1 MNVIASVQVAL
12 RSLIANKLRSGLT
25 MLGIV
30 IGVGAVIALVA
41 AGAGAQAEVAERF
54 ESLGANMLTISP
66 GAMFFRG
73 ISFGSAS
80 AASLTFGSASAASL
94 TNDDVEAI
102 ASLATSISAIAPE
115 YSARG
120 QQVAYSGENYQT
132 TVLGVTSEYL
142 TVANWQID
150 RGRFIESLDLTNRAK
165 VVVLGAT
172 VVEELFGDLV
182 DPLGKMVKINRQNY
196 QIVGLM
202 AAKGVGGFQNLDDQV
217 FIPLSTAQLKFGGA
231 GNTSL
236 ENINVQVASADK
248 MERAQAELAAILR
261 ASHGLASGQDDDF
274 TIQNQTQ
281 MVETVQETT
290 ETFTVLLGSIAAIS
304 LLVGGIGVM
313 NIMLVSVT
321 ERTREIG
328 IRKAVGAKR
337 RDIMAQFL
345 VEAMALSF
353 LGGLIG
359 VLAGYG
365 GAQLVTPLMGG
376 TRAVVTPDSVVM
388 ALGVSI
394 AVGLFFGLYPASR
407 AAALNPIDALRFE

>member
-1 MNVIASVQVAL
+1 MNVIASMQVAL

-25 MLGIV
+25 MLGII

-41 AGAGAQAEVAERF
+41 VGAGAQAQVAERF

-73 ISFGSAS
+73 RSFG
-80 AASLTFGSASAASL
+80 GASAASL

-102 ASLATSISAIAPE
+102 ASLASSISAIAPE

-132 TVLGVTSEYL
+132 TVLGVTPAYL
-142 TVANWQID
+142 TVANWQIE

-165 VVVLGAT
+165 VVVLGPT
-172 VVEELFGDLV
+172 VVEEVFGDLV
-182 DPLGKMVKINRQNY
+182 DPLGKTVKINRQNY
-196 QIVGLM
+196 QVVGIM
-202 AAKGVGGFQNLDDQV
+202 AAKGSTGFQSADDQV
-217 FIPLSTAQLKFGGA
+217 FMPLSTAQLKFGGA

-236 ENINVQVASADK
+236 ESINVQVVSADK
-248 MERAQAELAAILR
+248 MERAEAELAAILR
-261 ASHGLASGQDDDF
+261 ASHGLTSSQNDDF
-274 TIQNQTQ
+274 MIQNQTQ
-281 MVETVQETT
+281 MVETVQETMG
-290 ETFTVLLGSIAAIS
+290 TFTVLLGSIAAIS
-304 LLVGGIGVM
+304 LVVGGIGVM

-337 RDIMAQFL
+337 RDIMTQFL
-345 VEAMALSF
+345 VEAIVLTL
-353 LGGLIG
+353 LGGLVG

-365 GAQLVTPLMGG
+365 SAQVVAPLMGS
-376 TRAVVTPDSVVM
+376 TRAVVTPDSVIM
-388 ALGVSI
+388 ALSVSI
-394 AVGLFFGLYPASR
+394 AVGIFFGLYPASR
-407 AAALNPIDALRFE
+407 AAALHPIDALRYE

>member
-1 MNVIASVQVAL
+1 MNIIASMRVAL
-12 RSLIANKLRSGLT
+12 QALIANKLRSGLT
-25 MLGIV
+25 MLGII

-41 AGAGAQAEVAERF
+41 VGAGAQAQVAERF

-66 GAMFFRG
+66 GVMSFRG
-73 ISFGSAS
+73 VSFG
-80 AASLTFGSASAASL
+80 GASAASL

-102 ASLATSISAIAPE
+102 ASLASSISAIAPE
-115 YSARG
+115 YSSRG

-132 TVLGVTSEYL
+132 TVLGVTPAYL
-142 TVANWQID
+142 TVANWQIE

-165 VVVLGAT
+165 VVVLGST
-172 VVEELFGDLV
+172 VVEEIFGDLV
-182 DPLGKMVKINRQNY
+182 DPLGKTVKINRQNY
-196 QIVGLM
+196 QVVGIM
-202 AAKGVGGFQNLDDQV
+202 AAKGSTGFQSADDQV
-217 FIPLSTAQLKFGGA
+217 FMPLSTAQLKFGGA

-236 ENINVQVASADK
+236 DSISVQVVSADQLD
-248 MERAQAELAAILR
+248 RAEAELAAILR
-261 ASHGLASGQDDDF
+261 ASHGLTSGQNDDF
-274 TIQNQTQ
+274 MIQNQTQ

-304 LLVGGIGVM
+304 LVVGGIGVM

-337 RDIMAQFL
+337 RDIMTQFL
-345 VEAMALSF
+345 VEAIVLTFS
-353 LGGLIG
+353 GGLIG

-365 GAQLVTPLMGG
+365 GAQVVAPLMGSS
-376 TRAVVTPDSVVM
+376 RAVVTPDSVIM
-388 ALGVSI
+388 ALSVSI

-407 AAALNPIDALRFE
+407 AAALHPIDALRYE

>member
-1 MNVIASVQVAL
+1 
-12 RSLIANKLRSGLT
+12 
-25 MLGIV
+25 MLGII
-30 IGVGAVIALVA
+30 IGVAAVIALVA
-41 AGAGAQAEVAERF
+41 VGAGAQAQVTERF
-54 ESLGANMLTISP
+54 ESLGSNMLVISP
-66 GAMFFRG
+66 GTMSFRG
-73 ISFGSAS
+73 ISQGSAS
-80 AASLTFGSASAASL
+80 AQTL

-102 ASLATSISAIAPE
+102 AHLASAVSAIAPE
-115 YSARG
+115 YSNWG
-120 QQVAYSGENYQT
+120 QQVVYGNKNTQT
-132 TVLGVTSEYL
+132 TVLGVTPEYL
-142 TVANWQID
+142 VVRNWQVD
-150 RGRFIESLDLTNRAK
+150 QGRFIESLDLTNQAK
-165 VVVLGAT
+165 VAVLGAT
-172 VVEELFGDLV
+172 VAEELFRQTLV
-182 DPLGKMVKINRQNY
+182 DPLGKTVKIKRQNY
-196 QIVGLM
+196 QIVGLL

-236 ENINVQVASADK
+236 GAINVQVVSAEK
-248 MERAQAELAAILR
+248 MGWAQAELAAILR
-261 ASHGLASGQDDDF
+261 ARHGLAQGQSDDF
-274 TIQNQTQ
+274 TVQNQTQ
-281 MVETVQETT
+281 IVETMQEIMG
-290 ETFTVLLGSIAAIS
+290 TFTVLLGSIAAIS

-345 VEAMALSF
+345 VEAMVLSF
-353 LGGLIG
+353 LGGLVG

-365 GAQLVTPLMGG
+365 GAQAVTPLMGG
-376 TRAVVTPDSVVM
+376 TRAVVTPDSVAM

>member
-1 MNVIASVQVAL
+1 MNVIASVRVAL
-12 RSLIANKLRSGLT
+12 RSLITNKLRSGLT
-25 MLGIV
+25 MLGII
-30 IGVGAVIALVA
+30 IGVAAVIALVA
-41 AGAGAQAEVAERF
+41 VGAGAQAQVTERF
-54 ESLGANMLTISP
+54 ESLGSNMLVISA
-66 GAMFFRG
+66 GTMSFRG
-73 ISFGSAS
+73 ISQGSAS
-80 AASLTFGSASAASL
+80 AQTL

-102 ASLATSISAIAPE
+102 AHLASAVSAIAPE
-115 YSARG
+115 YSNWG
-120 QQVAYSGENYQT
+120 QQVVYGNKNTQT
-132 TVLGVTSEYL
+132 TVLGVTPEYL
-142 TVANWQID
+142 VVRNWQVD
-150 RGRFIESLDLTNRAK
+150 QGRFIESLDLASQAK

-172 VVEELFGDLV
+172 VAEELFGQTLV
-182 DPLGKMVKINRQNY
+182 DPLGKTVKIKRQNY
-196 QIVGLM
+196 QIVGLL

-236 ENINVQVASADK
+236 GAINVQAVSPDK
-248 MERAQAELAAILR
+248 MEWAQAELAAIMR
-261 ASHGLASGQDDDF
+261 ASHGLAQGQADDF
-274 TIQNQTQ
+274 TVQNQTQ
-281 MVETVQETT
+281 IVETMQDIMG
-290 ETFTVLLGSIAAIS
+290 TFTVLLGSIAAIS

-345 VEAMALSF
+345 VEAMVLSF
-353 LGGLIG
+353 LGGLVG

-365 GAQLVTPLMGG
+365 GARAVTPLMGG
-376 TRAVVTPDSVVM
+376 TRAVVTPDSVAM

>member
-1 MNVIASVQVAL
+1 MNVIASVRVAL
-12 RSLIANKLRSGLT
+12 RSLITNKLRSGLT
-25 MLGIV
+25 MLGII
-30 IGVGAVIALVA
+30 IGVAAVIALVA
-41 AGAGAQAEVAERF
+41 VGAGAQAQVTERF
-54 ESLGANMLTISP
+54 ESLGSNMLVISP
-66 GAMFFRG
+66 GTMSFRG
-73 ISFGSAS
+73 ISQGIAS
-80 AASLTFGSASAASL
+80 AQTL

-102 ASLATSISAIAPE
+102 AHLASAVSAIAPE
-115 YSARG
+115 YSNWG
-120 QQVAYSGENYQT
+120 QQVVYGNKNTQT
-132 TVLGVTSEYL
+132 TVLGVTPEYL
-142 TVANWQID
+142 VVRNWQVD
-150 RGRFIESLDLTNRAK
+150 QGRFIESLDLTSQAK

-172 VVEELFGDLV
+172 VAEELFGQTLV
-182 DPLGKMVKINRQNY
+182 DPLGKTVKIKRQNY
-196 QIVGLM
+196 QIVGLL

-236 ENINVQVASADK
+236 GAINVRAVSPDK
-248 MERAQAELAAILR
+248 MEWAQAELAAIMR
-261 ASHGLASGQDDDF
+261 ASHGLAQGQADDF
-274 TIQNQTQ
+274 TVQNQTQ
-281 MVETVQETT
+281 IVETMQDIMGP
-290 ETFTVLLGSIAAIS
+290 FTVLLGSIAAIS

-345 VEAMALSF
+345 VEAMVLAF
-353 LGGLIG
+353 LGGLVG

-388 ALGVSI
+388 ALSVSI

>member
-30 IGVGAVIALVA
+30 IGVAAVISLVA
-41 AGAGAQAEVAERF
+41 VGAGAQAQVAERF

-66 GAMFFRG
+66 GVMFFRG
-73 ISFGSAS
+73 ISFG
-80 AASLTFGSASAASL
+80 GASAASL

-102 ASLATSISAIAPE
+102 ASLASSVSAIAPE

-120 QQVAYSGENYQT
+120 QQVAYGSENYQT
-132 TVLGVTSEYL
+132 TVLGVTPEYL
-142 TVANWQID
+142 RVANWEIE

-182 DPLGKMVKINRQNY
+182 DPVGKTVKINRQNY
-196 QIVGLM
+196 QVVGIM
-202 AAKGVGGFQNLDDQV
+202 AAKGSTGFQSADDQV
-217 FIPLSTAQLKFGGA
+217 FMPLSTAQLRFGGA
-231 GNTSL
+231 GNKSL
-236 ENINVQVASADK
+236 ENINVQVVSADK
-248 MERAQAELAAILR
+248 LDRAEAELTAILR
-261 ASHGLASGQDDDF
+261 ASHGLTSSQNDDF
-274 TIQNQTQ
+274 MIQNQTQ

-337 RDIMAQFL
+337 RDIMTQFL
-345 VEAMALSF
+345 VEAIVLTL
-353 LGGLIG
+353 LGGLVG

-365 GAQLVTPLMGG
+365 GAQVVAPLMGSN
-376 TRAVVTPDSVVM
+376 RALVTPDSVIM
-388 ALGVSI
+388 ALSVSI

-407 AAALNPIDALRFE
+407 AAALHPIDALRYE